1 MLTLYDYLQVLSSRV
16 FSPETLPTS
25 PSIRGVSTRLM
36 LGCWANAHGYMMYM
50 RSASHEQQASFCP
63 RGVSTHAVELFF
75 LCLIAV
81 VVCIVELQL
90 RWLCSAC

>member
-1 MLTLYDYLQVLSSRV
+1 MLTLYDYLLGSREFSS
-16 FSPETLPTS
+16 SETLHTS

-36 LGCWANAHGYMMYM
+36 LACWANAHGYMLYM

-63 RGVSTHAVELFF
+63 RRVTADTVELFF

-81 VVCIVELQL
+81 TVCIVELQL